1 MLQIISTAEAQ
12 GPETPRASAVRT
24 HRYPWGIL
32 KGMNRTKPVPRMG
45 TICNFKFTRVYPES
59 KKVVAG
65 SRGRTCLSLLY
76 TCFPIPPAFCS
87 TWAQCSSMVS
97 GRTDWFR
104 STFAKLKPIDQGRV
118 PATIELCIE
127 PASDRAHVWRQCWP
141 AVYLSGWHL
150 AFYMRP
156 AIELISSN
164 SRSSIVVL
172 VCYVSV
178 NFCWITK

>member
-59 KKVVAG
+59 KKVVVG

-76 TCFPIPPAFCS
+76 TCFPNPPAFCS
-87 TWAQCSSMVS
+87 TWAQRSSMVS

-118 PATIELCIE
+118 PTIELCIE

-141 AVYLSGWHL
+141 AVYLSG
-150 AFYMRP
+150 
-156 AIELISSN
+156 
-164 SRSSIVVL
+164 
-172 VCYVSV
+172 
-178 NFCWITK
+178 